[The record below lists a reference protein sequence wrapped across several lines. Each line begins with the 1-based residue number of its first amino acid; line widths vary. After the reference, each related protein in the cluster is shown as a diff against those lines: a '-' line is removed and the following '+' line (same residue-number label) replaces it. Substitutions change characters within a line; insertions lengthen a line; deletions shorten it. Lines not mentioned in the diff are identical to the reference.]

1 MSADVAGMDDAQIG
15 RELIE
20 RMSRDVAAMIDAL
33 GAQAAEDAID
43 AAARAHARENTD
55 FLKALI
61 AARGWP
67 TCARYGVRAQAA
79 AGWLLA
85 VSARIEPAFQNA
97 CLDVL
102 EGLIEI
108 GWVDAGFYAFTVD
121 RVLVTQG
128 RRQRYGTQGY
138 ERRGRWV
145 AENLEDAR
153 HLNSRRRQL
162 GLPPLD
168 LEPTA
173 TGRPSHPAHL
183 GRPRT
188 PRRRRARP

>member
-1 MSADVAGMDDAQIG
+1 MDDAQIG

-20 RMSRDVAAMIDAL
+20 RMSRDVAAMIVAL
-33 GAQAAEDAID
+33 GAEAAEDAID
-43 AAARAHARENTD
+43 AASRVHAQENTD

-61 AARGWP
+61 AGRGWP

-85 VSARIEPAFQNA
+85 VSARIDPGFQNA

-102 EGLIEI
+102 EGLLEI
-108 GWVDAGFYAFTVD
+108 GWVDAQFFAFTVD

-128 RRQRYGTQGY
+128 RGQRYGTQGY
-138 ERRGRWV
+138 ERRRRGRWV

-162 GLPPLD
+162 GLAPLD
-168 LEPTA
+168 LQPA
-173 TGRPSHPAHL
+173 AAAHPSRPAL
-183 GRPRT
+183 RGRPRT
-188 PRRRRARP
+188 PRRAGTGP